1 MFQNKPSI
9 GTVSGTSLSAAQV
22 NALKSQF
29 SDGERFAEQ
38 LNNGLRNA
46 ARNASSTNNASSGNL
61 LSNIATGTI
70 TTVFGGLYDRYLN
83 DSYRF
88 GKEKV
93 ADLLSG
99 AATSMANLNVAG
111 IGKSLFKFIKDN
123 AKDAI
128 AAQAEIDDKLIQ
140 TFKEKGM
147 MVGEIGN
154 SMKEELRD
162 TIPYAVNLGVSATDF
177 IRGTESLL
185 AAQGKFITYSDQTL
199 QSATLAGKAFT
210 EDSMAIMQ
218 NVDNFRNVGLGLSD
232 AAREITKVGKSSLNV
247 GLNAKETTKTVM
259 ANLDKLNQ
267 YGFKNGIEGLSKM
280 VQQAQALKV
289 GMEATF
295 KIAEKAF
302 EPEGAID
309 LSARL
314 QVIGGAMGDLN
325 DPLRLMYDVTNNM
338 EGIQTSLIDA
348 ASSLATFNTQ
358 QGRFEVTG
366 ANLRKAKA
374 MADAFGISM
383 SELTNMATKGAAKL
397 EAMSEL
403 QMFPTLTD
411 DQKEFASN
419 LAQMKD
425 GKIGI
430 EVPKSMWKDMGLKD
444 GFVELSSLSGDQINK
459 ISEMQKEIADQSP
472 LDIAREQ
479 MNTTTKMANTLT
491 AIMLQVG
498 ALGFNSS
505 IAKRGRDALS
515 GAEKGMNSYGN
526 PGQIQG
532 VLQKMQAQGAA
543 ELTELMNT
551 IGIDQEDMEK
561 FKTKASEIKN
571 NVIDSTKEL
580 YKEGKEK
587 IEDAWKNLFGKIDIN
602 LHIDASNADATMLAN
617 AINRSPQIKTD
628 LSEALTT
635 GVRSYFANQT
645 TNMG

>member
-1 MFQNKPSI
+1 MFQTKPSI

-38 LNNGLRNA
+38 LQNGLRA
-46 ARNASSTNNASSGNL
+46 ASARASSPSSSGNTI
-61 LSNIATGTI
+61 SNVATGTI
-70 TTVFGGLYDRYLN
+70 TTLFGGLYDRYLN

-93 ADLLSG
+93 ADLLNG
-99 AATSMANLNVAG
+99 AATSVATLNVGGLAN
-111 IGKSLFKFIKDN
+111 SLFKFIKDN

-162 TIPYAVNLGVSATDF
+162 TLPYAVNLGVSVTDF

-185 AAQGKFITYSDQTL
+185 AAQGKFITYSDTTL
-199 QSATLAGKAFT
+199 KSATLAGKAFT
-210 EDSMAIMQ
+210 EDSMAILQ

-232 AAREITKVGKSSLNV
+232 AAREITKIGKSSLNV

-259 ANLDKLNQ
+259 TNLDKLNQ

-348 ASSLATFNTQ
+348 ASSLATFNTE

-383 SELTNMATKGAAKL
+383 GELTNMATKGAAKL

-403 QMFPTLTD
+403 DMFPTLTP

-430 EVPKSMWKDMGLKD
+430 EVPKTMWKDMGLKD
-444 GFVELSSLSGDQINK
+444 GFVELSSLSGDQIKAINDMQQK
-459 ISEMQKEIADQSP
+459 IAEESP
-472 LDIAREQ
+472 MDIAREQ
-479 MNTTTKMANTLT
+479 MNTTTKMSNTLT

-498 ALGFNSS
+498 QMGFNSS
-505 IAKRGRDALS
+505 LAKQGRGVLS
-515 GAEKGMNSYGN
+515 AAEQGMNPYGN
-526 PGQIQG
+526 PGQVQG
-532 VLQKMQAQGAA
+532 LLQKMQAAGIS
-543 ELTELMNT
+543 ELNEVMNK
-551 IGIDQEDMEK
+551 IGITNEDLEEGK
-561 FKTKASEIKN
+561 AKASEIGNKAGELLKT
-571 NVIDSTKEL
+571 VPDILGTGADKLKEMM
-580 YKEGKEK
+580 KG
-587 IEDAWKNLFGKIDIN
+587 LFGKIDVN
-602 LHIDASNADATMLAN
+602 LHIDASHPDSTMLAN
-617 AINRSPQIKTD
+617 AINRSPQVKSD
-628 LSEALTT
+628 LSDALTT
-635 GVRSYFANQT
+635 GVRSYFAKQA
-645 TNMG
+645 

>member
-1 MFQNKPSI
+1 MFEDKPKI
-9 GTVSGTSLSAAQV
+9 GKLSGTSLSRDQV
-22 NALKSQF
+22 DALKSQF
-29 SDGERFAEQ
+29 RDGDAFAESVS
-38 LNNGLRNA
+38 NGLRA
-46 ARNASSTNNASSGNL
+46 ASTKASSTNSAGNTI
-61 LSNIATGTI
+61 SNVATGTI
-70 TTVFGGLYDRYLN
+70 TTLFGGLYDRYLN

-93 ADLLSG
+93 ADLLNG
-99 AATSMANLNVAG
+99 AANSVATLSVGGLAN
-111 IGKSLFKFIKDN
+111 SLFKFIKEN

-128 AAQAEIDDKLIQ
+128 AAQAEIDDKLIT

-162 TIPYAVNLGVSATDF
+162 TLPYAVNLGVSVTDF

-185 AAQGKFITYSDQTL
+185 AAQGKFITYSDTTL
-199 QSATLAGKAFT
+199 KSATLAGRAFT
-210 EDSMAIMQ
+210 EDSMAILQ

-232 AAREITKVGKSSLNV
+232 AAREITKIGKSSLNV
-247 GLNAKETTKTVM
+247 GLNAKDTTKTVM

-289 GMEATF
+289 GMDATF

-325 DPLRLMYDVTNNM
+325 DPLRMMYDVTNNM

-348 ASSLATFNTQ
+348 ASSLATFNTE

-383 SELTNMATKGAAKL
+383 GELTNMATKGAAKL

-403 QMFPTLTD
+403 DMFPTLTP

-430 EVPKSMWKDMGLKD
+430 EVPKTMWKDMGLKD
-444 GFVELSSLSGDQINK
+444 GFVELSSLSGDQIKAINDMQQK
-459 ISEMQKEIADQSP
+459 IAEESP

-498 ALGFNSS
+498 QIGFNGGLSKKGREVLSS
-505 IAKRGRDALS
+505 
-515 GAEKGMNSYGN
+515 AEQGINPYGN
-526 PGQIQG
+526 PGQING
-532 VLQKMQAQGAA
+532 VLQKMQAEGAA
-543 ELTELMNT
+543 ELVELMNKM
-551 IGIDQEDMEK
+551 GIDSDDIQNAK
-561 FKTKASEIKN
+561 AKASEIGNKASEILKT
-571 NVIDSTKEL
+571 VPDVLEQGTDKLKEMIKGL
-580 YKEGKEK
+580 T
-587 IEDAWKNLFGKIDIN
+587 GKIDVH
-602 LHIDASNADATMLAN
+602 LHVDASHADSSMLAN
-617 AINRSPQIKTD
+617 AINRSPQIKSD
-628 LSEALTT
+628 LSDALTT
-635 GVRSYFANQT
+635 GVRSYFANQA
-645 TNMG
+645 